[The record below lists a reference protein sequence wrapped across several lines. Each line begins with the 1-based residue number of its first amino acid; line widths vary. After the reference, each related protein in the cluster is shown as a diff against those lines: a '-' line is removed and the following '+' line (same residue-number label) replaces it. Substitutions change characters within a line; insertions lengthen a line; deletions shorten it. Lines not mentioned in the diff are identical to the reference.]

1 MVSMFSNLAKLTYNL
16 QDYDFV
22 FPNELVA
29 QKTAGKGKTKILYCP
44 KNGGALHIYA
54 SNQITALFNAGDCIV
69 VNNTR
74 VIPARLLGK
83 TKHGGKAEIFLLKQL
98 EPAADNTAMWE
109 AWVKPG
115 KAFENGKEI
124 FVSNIKCKSL
134 GFAKAEDSKTRIINF
149 SISNLEFNSFLEKN
163 GQIPLPPYINRSAC
177 ISDKS
182 DYQTI
187 FAKYAGAVAAPTA
200 SLHFSEDMANELK
213 AKGVFFAETTLHV
226 GPGTFENIK
235 ETSDF
240 RKHKMHSEEY
250 ELNEQNAN
258 IINECKKRGGRI
270 ICIGTTSARVLET
283 VANED
288 GFVKAASGI
297 TDIFIYPDFKFKTI
311 DALLTNFHWPKSSLI
326 LLVSAF
332 YGRENTLNAYKYAV
346 ENSLKLFSYGD
357 GMLVI

>member
-1 MVSMFSNLAKLTYNL
+1 LLYNL
-16 QDYDFV
+16 QDYDFA
-22 FPNELVA
+22 FPTELVA
-29 QKTAGKGKTKILYCP
+29 QKTAGKGRTKILCCS
-44 KNGGALHIYA
+44 KNGGALQILE
-54 SNQITALFNAGDCIV
+54 SSQITALFKAGDCIV
-69 VNNTR
+69 VNNTQ
-74 VIPARLLGK
+74 VIPARLFGK

-98 EPAADNTAMWE
+98 DPTADNTAMWE

-115 KAFENGKEI
+115 KAFENEKEI
-124 FVSNIKCKSL
+124 FISNIKCKSL
-134 GFAKAEDSKTRIINF
+134 GFAKTDSKTRIINF
-149 SISNLEFNSFLEKN
+149 SISNQEFNSFLEKN
-163 GQIPLPPYINRSAC
+163 GQVPLPPYINRSAC
-177 ISDKS
+177 ASDKS

-200 SLHFSEDMANELK
+200 SLHFSENMANELK

-235 ETSDF
+235 ETLDF

-270 ICIGTTSARVLET
+270 ICIGTTSTRVLET
-283 VANED
+283 VASEN
-288 GFVKAASGI
+288 GFVKAAKGI
-297 TDIFIYPDFKFKTI
+297 TDLFIYPGFEFKAT

-357 GMLVI
+357 GMLII

>member
-1 MVSMFSNLAKLTYNL
+1 MTYNL
-16 QDYDFV
+16 QDYDFA
-22 FPNELVA
+22 FPKELVA

-44 KNGGALHIYA
+44 KNGGALQILE
-54 SNQITALFNAGDCIV
+54 SSQITALFKAGDCIV
-69 VNNTR
+69 VNNTQ

-98 EPAADNTAMWE
+98 EPAADSTAMWE

-124 FVSNIKCKSL
+124 FVSKVKCV
-134 GFAKAEDSKTRIINF
+134 AMADPRVCPYHNAKTRIINF
-149 SISNLEFNSFLEKN
+149 SIPNSEFNSFLEKN
-163 GQIPLPPYINRSAC
+163 GQVPLPPYINRSANA
-177 ISDKS
+177 SDKN

-187 FAKYAGAVAAPTA
+187 FAKHAGAVAAPTA

-213 AKGVFFAETTLHV
+213 AKGVLFAETTLHV
-226 GPGTFENIK
+226 GPGTFENIS

-240 RKHKMHSEEY
+240 RSHKMHSEEY

-258 IINECKKRGGRI
+258 IINECKKNGGRI
-270 ICIGTTSARVLET
+270 ICIGTTSTRVLET
-283 VANED
+283 TALRPSK
-288 GFVKAASGI
+288 GT
-297 TDIFIYPDFKFKTI
+297 TDLFIYPGYKFKAI

-326 LLVSAF
+326 LLVAAF

-346 ENSLKLFSYGD
+346 ENSMNLFSYGD
-357 GMLVI
+357 GMLII

>member
-1 MVSMFSNLAKLTYNL
+1 LTYNL

-22 FPNELVA
+22 FPSELVS
-29 QKTAGKGKTKILYCP
+29 QKTAGKGKTKILCCP
-44 KNGGALHIYA
+44 KNGGALQIFG
-54 SNQITALFNAGDCIV
+54 SNQIAALFKTGDCIV

-83 TKHGGKAEIFLLKQL
+83 TKHGGKAEILLLKQL
-98 EPAADNTAMWE
+98 DPAADSTAMWE

-124 FVSNIKCKSL
+124 FISNIKCKSL
-134 GFAKAEDSKTRIINF
+134 GFAAAGNSKTRIINF

-163 GQIPLPPYINRSAC
+163 GQVPLPPYINRNAC
-177 ISDKS
+177 ASDKS

-200 SLHFSEDMANELK
+200 SLHFSEDMADELK

-235 ETSDF
+235 ETLDF
-240 RKHKMHSEEY
+240 RSHKMHSEEY

-258 IINECKKRGGRI
+258 IINECKKNGGRI
-270 ICIGTTSARVLET
+270 ICIGTTSTRVLET

-288 GFVKAASGI
+288 GFVKAAKGT
-297 TDIFIYPDFKFKTI
+297 TDIFIYPGFKFKAI

-346 ENSLKLFSYGD
+346 ENSMKLFSYGD
-357 GMLVI
+357 GMLII